1 MSNIFR
7 MFATQYKTIYIM
19 KTDYRFWEQNVNPIT
34 MQRDDKKNYSSS
46 WDLDDMDKSQ
56 KKREAI
62 QERQAIN
69 EAKKLSKAKVKR
81 VGKFW

>member
-1 MSNIFR
+1 
-7 MFATQYKTIYIM
+7 M

-34 MQRDDKKNYSSS
+34 MRPDDKKNYSSS
-46 WDLDDMDKSQ
+46 WDLDEMGKSQ

-62 QERQAIN
+62 QERQAIRAATELKN
-69 EAKKLSKAKVKR
+69 ERIKR

>member
-1 MSNIFR
+1 
-7 MFATQYKTIYIM
+7 M

-34 MQRDDKKNYSSS
+34 MQPDDKKNYSSS

-62 QERQAIN
+62 QERQAVN
-69 EAKKLSKAKVKR
+69 EAKKLSKDKVKR

>member
-1 MSNIFR
+1 
-7 MFATQYKTIYIM
+7 M

-34 MQRDDKKNYSSS
+34 MKADDKKNYSSS
-46 WDLDDMDKSQ
+46 WDLDEMDKSQ

-62 QERQAIN
+62 QERQAIRAATELKN
-69 EAKKLSKAKVKR
+69 ARIKR

>member
-1 MSNIFR
+1 
-7 MFATQYKTIYIM
+7 M

>member
-1 MSNIFR
+1 
-7 MFATQYKTIYIM
+7 M

-46 WDLDDMDKSQ
+46 WDLEEMGKSQ
-56 KKREAI
+56 SKREAI
-62 QERQAIN
+62 QERQAIREETERIN
-69 EAKKLSKAKVKR
+69 AKIKK

>member
-1 MSNIFR
+1 
-7 MFATQYKTIYIM
+7 M

-34 MQRDDKKNYSSS
+34 MRPDDKKNYSSS
-46 WDLDDMDKSQ
+46 WDLDEMDKSQ

-62 QERQAIN
+62 QERQVIRA
-69 EAKKLSKAKVKR
+69 ATKLKNDKVKR

>member
-1 MSNIFR
+1 
-7 MFATQYKTIYIM
+7 M
-19 KTDYRFWEQNVNPIT
+19 KTDYRFWEQNLNPIT

-62 QERQAIN
+62 QERQAIREETERIN
-69 EAKKLSKAKVKR
+69 AKVKK

>member
-1 MSNIFR
+1 
-7 MFATQYKTIYIM
+7 M

-34 MQRDDKKNYSSS
+34 MMSDDKKNYSSS
-46 WDLDDMDKSQ
+46 WDLEEMDKSQ

-62 QERQAIN
+62 QERQAIR
-69 EAKKLSKAKVKR
+69 EAKKLSKDKVKR

>member
-1 MSNIFR
+1 
-7 MFATQYKTIYIM
+7 M

-34 MQRDDKKNYSSS
+34 MRPDDKKNYSSS